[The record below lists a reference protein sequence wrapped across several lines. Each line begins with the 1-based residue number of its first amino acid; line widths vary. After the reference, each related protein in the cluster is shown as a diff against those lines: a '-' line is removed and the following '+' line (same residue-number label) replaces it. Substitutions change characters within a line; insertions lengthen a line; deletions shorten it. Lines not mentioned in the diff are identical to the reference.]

1 LFLVLARRFQE
12 ADWLAEQ
19 EAVVCVCVG
28 QAVRCASTDAVDGK
42 DLPYVKQLFFGRV
55 AVKEVSEGA
64 LIVLKSA
71 QTVGSR
77 VLSVCGLAVFG
88 LFQAFPFP
96 SAISTEEKYFTVRQG
111 CNRRH
116 NVGDIHFVCCC
127 AVPASRRRL
136 TAHESI

>member
-1 LFLVLARRFQE
+1 VC
-12 ADWLAEQ
+12 
-19 EAVVCVCVG
+19 VCVCVG

-64 LIVLKSA
+64 LIVRKSA

-96 SAISTEEKYFTVRQG
+96 SAISTEEKSTLELMIDPVRKYFTVRQG